1 MPDPYMQG
9 SESIT
14 QDEHIS
20 PTKTGDNIAA
30 KRVAAYV
37 WNGTAWERQGSGASG
52 KATNGYSISAISET
66 ATHKYFFFED
76 ASLNWYILRKT
87 LATSVFDYAKGT
99 GGVSSVF
106 VDKDSAP
113 SGSPTFASYAAT
125 F

>member
-76 ASLNWYILRKT
+76 ASLNWYIMRKT
-87 LATSVFDYAKGT
+87 LATNVFAYAKGT
-99 GGVSSVF
+99 GGYESVY
-106 VDKDSAP
+106 D
-113 SGSPTFASYAAT
+113 SPTTDPDPAPTYGTYGEIF
-125 F
+125 